1 MAKGR
6 DMNSQKPVVTS
17 FVGTFLKPEMW
28 HVYHQ
33 VSGLTRFRSVVLT
46 RERCNPETFPH
57 ENVYVL
63 PESSSQ
69 WWNRA
74 WLKYVMRKPQVVYKG
89 MIRTVIQALEEAKT
103 DLWHIYFGHEATRL
117 APIFKSWKKPTVVS
131 FHGADLG
138 TYVKRPSDIVWLP
151 EVFDQAKLI
160 LARCESFMPI
170 LKELGCPPEKLRLNR
185 TSVPWQF
192 YARKEKEW
200 PKNGAWGLVQAC
212 RLTAKKGVLT
222 SLRAFARFAENYPN
236 ATFTI
241 AGDGPQLGEIQ
252 REVWRLNLTRKVF
265 FVGFLDREALR
276 QLFYKSHFFLHPSEA
291 NNLNDIEGIPNSLL
305 EAMATGLVCFSTHH
319 AGIPEAVEN
328 EKDGILLPEKNPEA
342 LADQLLAL
350 TNNEALYRSISQA
363 ATEKIKRIFAP
374 ELQIKV
380 LEEIYAEA
388 LNAA

>member
-1 MAKGR
+1 MSFKH
-6 DMNSQKPVVTS
+6 PTVTS

-33 VSGLTRFRSVVLT
+33 VAGLTQFRSVVIT

-57 ENVYVL
+57 KEVHVL
-63 PESSSQ
+63 PEARSQ

-74 WLKYVMRKPQVVYKG
+74 WLKYAMRKPQVVYKG
-89 MIRTVIQALEEAKT
+89 TIRTVLQALEETET
-103 DLWHIYFGHEATRL
+103 DLLHIYFGHEATRL
-117 APIFKSWKKPTVVS
+117 APIFAHWKKPTVVS

-138 TYVKRPSDIVWLP
+138 TYVRRASDIAWLP
-151 EVFDQAKLI
+151 EVFDKAKFI

-170 LKELGCPPEKLRLNR
+170 LKELGCPSEKLRLNR

-192 YARKEKEW
+192 YARKEKDW
-200 PKNGAWGLVQAC
+200 PKEGTWGLVQAC

-222 SLRAFARFAENYPN
+222 SLRAFALFSEKYPN

-265 FVGFLDREALR
+265 FVGFLDRESLR

-305 EAMATGLVCFSTHH
+305 EAMATGLVSFSTHH

-342 LADQLLAL
+342 LANKLLEL
-350 TNNEALYRSISQA
+350 TNNEMLYRKISQA
-363 ATEKIKRIFAP
+363 ATEKIKTVFAP
-374 ELQIKV
+374 ELQIKI
-380 LEEIYAEA
+380 LEKIYTEA
-388 LNAA
+388 LTDH